1 MSGMAKEIQSNEK
14 YKPFVCW
21 ALPIFADWIEATA
34 HRQPMQNAPAL
45 LVRHRR
51 STLVIGILLACAMAI
66 AAIGVSIEL
75 HQAEAAISLVL
86 APLVF
91 VAIAAGMLRLAYER
105 WSTSTVCL
113 AASAEGLSL
122 PGTSA
127 RLIPWS
133 AVRSV
138 RNICC
143 SLTAEY
149 AAEPRQYLLFEIE
162 AAPARGI
169 GRSYAPLV
177 VLDVSEVDTSK
188 DVILDAMRYFR
199 SVAVANTNLGREI
212 RPAHGA
218 AAARIGLSPLE
229 LAWLGARRL
238 SVGAA
243 PLAASVLSD
252 ARTLIAAAAALQRT
266 IIAHLQHARALRY
279 IAMTRFA
286 RGHRFVRD
294 RRPPQIGP
302 KPLK

>member
-1 MSGMAKEIQSNEK
+1 
-14 YKPFVCW
+14 
-21 ALPIFADWIEATA
+21 
-34 HRQPMQNAPAL
+34 MQNSPAL
-45 LVRHRR
+45 IVRHRR
-51 STLVIGILLACAMAI
+51 STLLIGILLACAMAI

-75 HQAEAAISLVL
+75 HQAEAAFSLVL

-91 VAIAAGMLRLAYER
+91 VLIAAGMLRLAYER
-105 WSTSTVCL
+105 WATSMVCL

-127 RLIPWS
+127 RLIPWN

-169 GRSYAPLV
+169 GRSATVQSYAPLV

-188 DVILDAMRYFR
+188 DVILDAVRRFR
-199 SVAVANTNLGREI
+199 SVAVANTNLGRET
-212 RPAHGA
+212 RPANVP
-218 AAARIGLSPLE
+218 AAARLGLSPLE

-266 IIAHLQHARALRY
+266 IVARLQQHARALRY

-286 RGHRFVRD
+286 HGHRFVRVTA
-294 RRPPQIGP
+294 IGVRHR
-302 KPLK
+302 LVRSL

>member
-1 MSGMAKEIQSNEK
+1 
-14 YKPFVCW
+14 
-21 ALPIFADWIEATA
+21 
-34 HRQPMQNAPAL
+34 MQNAPTL
-45 LVRHRR
+45 IVRHRR

-75 HQAEAAISLVL
+75 QQAEAAISLVL

-105 WSTSTVCL
+105 WATSMVCL
-113 AASAEGLSL
+113 AASHEGLSL

-177 VLDVSEVDTSK
+177 VLDVSDVDTSK
-188 DVILDAMRYFR
+188 DVILEAVRRFR
-199 SVAVANTNLGREI
+199 SASAVNANLGRTM
-212 RPAHGA
+212 RPAQA

-243 PLAASVLSD
+243 PLAASVLAD
-252 ARTLIAAAAALQRT
+252 ARTLVAAASALQRT
-266 IIAHLQHARALRY
+266 MIAHLQHHARALRC
-279 IAMTRFA
+279 IAMTRYA
-286 RGHRFVRD
+286 RGQRFVRVTA
-294 RRPPQIGP
+294 IGVRHR
-302 KPLK
+302 LVRSL